1 MQSQVFLPA
10 IAGHV
15 PDDMVRCIAAFLDFC
30 YLARR
35 SVHTMSILARMEEA
49 LDRFHH
55 YRQVFVTAGI
65 RPTGFKLPRQHTL
78 VHFVRGIIM
87 FGSPN
92 GVCTSITK
100 SKHIEAVKKPWRRSN
115 RFQPIG
121 QIIHIITRIGKLA
134 AALIEFGRRG
144 MIPSGLVAKEQPD
157 VHNDEED
164 KDDIFLD
171 VDGERTDSRVTLG
184 NRSSECSLPFNVV
197 AH

>member
-1 MQSQVFLPA
+1 
-10 IAGHV
+10 
-15 PDDMVRCIAAFLDFC
+15 MVRCIAAFLDFC

-35 SVHTMSILARMEEA
+35 STHTTSVLERMEEA

-65 RPTGFKLPRQHTL
+65 RPTGFELPRQHAL

-92 GVCTSITK
+92 GLCTSITE

-121 QIIHIITRIGKLA
+121 QIIRIITRIGKLA
-134 AALIEFGRRG
+134 AALVEFGFRG
-144 MIPSGLVAKEQPD
+144 MLPAGPASGAPPD
-157 VHNDEED
+157 SADIEDE
-164 KDDIFLD
+164 DDIFMD
-171 VDGERTDSRVTLG
+171 ANGERADSRVTLG
-184 NRSSECSLPFNVV
+184 NEPGESVLILYYQPRC
-197 AH
+197 